1 MPSFSPETFRHE
13 NVLASPL
20 EFFKRIFLHDSAEM
34 KTSFNTPA
42 VTILQVVLMRVTVIS
57 ALSQATESLPPP
69 VIEVG
74 RRDFN
79 RMISKV

>member
-20 EFFKRIFLHDSAEM
+20 EFFKRIFVHDSAEI
-34 KTSFNTPA
+34 KTSFNTPT
-42 VTILQVVLMRVTVIS
+42 VTILQVVLVRVVVIS
-57 ALSQATESLPPP
+57 ALSQTTESLSPP
-69 VIEVG
+69 VIEGV
-74 RRDFN
+74 RRDLY